1 MKRPGEVRR
10 TMRRLLKSPL
20 TLIGITII
28 LVLFVVAIFAPYI
41 APNGPTSINPSI
53 RLQAPSRQHFLGTD
67 NAGRDIF
74 SRIVYGARISLR
86 VGAVIV
92 STAVVIG
99 LLIGV
104 PSAYFGGVAD
114 ELIMRSTD
122 VFLSF
127 PYLVFAMAITAAL
140 GRGITNAMLAMVVI
154 WWPAYARL
162 VRSQVLKVKEQQYIE
177 SARSIGV
184 STLRIIVRH
193 VLPNSVSP
201 IIVQG
206 SLDFGQAIM
215 MAAGLSFIGLG
226 AQPPSPEW
234 GAMATIGSRHMRE
247 AWWFATFP
255 GLAILVSVMGF
266 NLLGDGLRDFL
277 DPRLRRLKI

>member
-1 MKRPGEVRR
+1 MKRPSEVRR
-10 TMRRLLKSPL
+10 TMHQLAKSPL
-20 TLIGITII
+20 TLVGITII
-28 LVLFVVAIFAPYI
+28 LGLLVVAIFAPYI
-41 APNGPTSINPSI
+41 APYNPIKINPSI
-53 RLQAPSRQHFLGTD
+53 RLQAPTRQHFLGTD

-74 SRIVYGARISLR
+74 SRIVYGARISLQ
-86 VGAVIV
+86 VGAVV
-92 STAVVIG
+92 MSTAVVIG
-99 LLIGV
+99 VLIGV
-104 PSAYFGGVAD
+104 PSAYFGGILD

-162 VRSQVLKVKEQQYIE
+162 VRSQVLKVKEQQYVE
-177 SARSIGV
+177 SAKSIGG

-193 VLPNSVSP
+193 VLPNSISP
-201 IIVQG
+201 VIVQG

-234 GAMATIGSRHMRE
+234 GAMATVGSRHMRE

-255 GLAILVSVMGF
+255 GLAILISVVGF

-277 DPRLRRLKI
+277 DPRLRRLKT